1 MSNVSVTDQ
10 SGVLNSDDYTVPP
23 GQTYVSF
30 ESDTNC
36 TICFKNQA
44 TFGIS
49 SLPLAAG
56 QPQNRTIQAR
66 QSTEFLPIFPNN
78 PCGSF
83 SAVVSSPGAH
93 TIVIS

>member
-1 MSNVSVTDQ
+1 MSNVSVTEQ
-10 SGVLNSDDYTVPP
+10 SGALSSNDYTVPA
-23 GQTYVSF
+23 GQAYVSF
-30 ESDTNC
+30 ETDINC
-36 TICFKNQA
+36 TICFQNQA

-56 QPQNRTIQAR
+56 HPQNRPIQAR
-66 QSTEFLPIFPNN
+66 QSTEFLPIYPNN

-93 TIVIS
+93 TIIIT